1 MNNNEAIDL
10 FLDMIIAERN
20 ASKNTVESYRRDLEQ
35 FLQFYKQSILECT
48 AEDLDNYIATK
59 YIKLGSTSI
68 ARLISSLKQFFS
80 FLVSDGYLET
90 SPALHLTQPK
100 VARAIPKV
108 LSIQQIQALI
118 EGSYQDLTLDGIRLT
133 CMLELLY
140 ATGMRVSELIS
151 LPLSA
156 LTFER
161 KTKRLQN
168 FLLIKGKGEKERL
181 VPLHHSAIK
190 SIINYLTARNIT
202 LSGKNQSSYLFPSV
216 TKTGFLT
223 RQGFAK
229 QLKKL
234 ALKIGFDP
242 LLISPHVVRH
252 SFATHL
258 LKNGANLFT
267 IQKFLGHSDISTTQI
282 YTHVSPD
289 HITALI
295 NAHHPLAK

>member
-1 MNNNEAIDL
+1 MTNNALIDL

-20 ASKNTVESYRRDLEQ
+20 ASKNTVESYRRDLGQ
-35 FLQFYKQSILECT
+35 FSACYKQSFLQCKT
-48 AEDLDNYIATK
+48 EDLDQYIATK
-59 YIKLGSTSI
+59 YTKIAATSI
-68 ARLISSLKQFFS
+68 ARLISSIKQFFN
-80 FLVSDGYLET
+80 FLVSDGYLEA
-90 SPALHLTQPK
+90 SPALHLKQPK
-100 VARAIPKV
+100 ASRQIPKV
-108 LSIQQIQALI
+108 LTIEQMDTLIQ
-118 EGSYQDLTLDGIRLT
+118 GSYQDTTLDGTRLT
-133 CMLELLY
+133 CMLEILY

-156 LTFER
+156 LMLEKNT
-161 KTKRLQN
+161 KTLQN

-181 VPLHHSAIK
+181 VPLHQGAIQ
-190 SIINYLTARNIT
+190 SILNYLTERNVSLT
-202 LSGKNQSSYLFPSV
+202 NKKQSSYLFPS
-216 TKTGFLT
+216 TAKSGFLT

-229 QLKKL
+229 NLKKL

-242 LLISPHVVRH
+242 LLISPHIVRH

-289 HITALI
+289 HITALV
-295 NAHHPLAK
+295 NTHHPLAK

>member
-1 MNNNEAIDL
+1 MNNSAAIDL

-20 ASKNTVESYRRDLEQ
+20 ASKNTIESYKRDLIQ
-35 FLQFYKQSILECT
+35 FVTFYNQSVLKCT
-48 AEDLDNYIATK
+48 PEDLDNYIALK
-59 YIKLGSTSI
+59 YKKIEATSI
-68 ARLISSLKQFFS
+68 ARLISSLKQFFN
-80 FLVSDGYLET
+80 FLVSDGYLEI
-90 SPALHLTQPK
+90 SPALHLKQPK
-100 VARAIPKV
+100 ASRAIPKV
-108 LSIQQIQALI
+108 LSIEQINTLI
-118 EGSYQDLTLDGIRLT
+118 EGSYQDVTLEGIRLS

-156 LTFER
+156 LTLEG
-161 KTKRLQN
+161 KTKQLQN

-181 VPLHHSAIK
+181 VPLHHGAIE
-190 SIINYLTARNIT
+190 SIITYLTVRNVS
-202 LSGKNQSSYLFPSV
+202 LLGKNKSSYLFPSN

-229 QLKKL
+229 NLKKL
-234 ALKIGFDP
+234 ALRIGFDP

-267 IQKFLGHSDISTTQI
+267 IQKILGHSDISTTQI

-289 HITALI
+289 HITTLV
-295 NAHHPLAK
+295 NVHHPLAK

>member
-1 MNNNEAIDL
+1 MNNNAAIDL

-20 ASKNTVESYRRDLEQ
+20 ASKNTVEAYKRDLEQ
-35 FLQFYKQSILECT
+35 FLSFYKQPVLACSP
-48 AEDLDNYIATK
+48 EDLDRYIATK
-59 YIKLGSTSI
+59 YTKIESTSI

-80 FLVSDGYLET
+80 FLVSDGYLES
-90 SPALHLTQPK
+90 SPALHLKQPK
-100 VARAIPKV
+100 ASRSIPKV
-108 LSIQQIQALI
+108 LSIEQINTLI
-118 EGSYQDLTLDGIRLT
+118 EGSYQDGTLNGIRLT

-156 LTFER
+156 LTLER
-161 KTKRLQN
+161 KTKELQN
-168 FLLIKGKGEKERL
+168 FLLINGKGEKERL

-190 SIINYLTARNIT
+190 SIINYLRARNVL
-202 LSGKNQSSYLFPSV
+202 LSGKNQSPYLFPSV

-229 QLKKL
+229 SLKKL

-242 LLISPHVVRH
+242 LLISPHIVRH

-289 HITALI
+289 HITALV

>member
-1 MNNNEAIDL
+1 MNNNAAIDL
-10 FLDMIIAERN
+10 FLDMMIAERN
-20 ASKNTVESYRRDLEQ
+20 ASKNTVESYKRDLDQ
-35 FLQFYKQSILECT
+35 FATFYKQSVLKCT
-48 AEDLDNYIATK
+48 PEDLDHYITTK
-59 YIKLGSTSI
+59 YKKIESTSI
-68 ARLISSLKQFFS
+68 ARLISSIKQFFS
-80 FLVSDGYLET
+80 FLVSDGYLEI
-90 SPALHLTQPK
+90 SPALHLKQPK
-100 VARAIPKV
+100 ASRTIPKV
-108 LSIQQIQALI
+108 LSIEQINTLI
-118 EGSYQDLTLDGIRLT
+118 EGSYQDVTLDGIRLT

-156 LTFER
+156 LTLER
-161 KTKRLQN
+161 KTKQLQN

-190 SIINYLTARNIT
+190 SIINYLTARNVS

-216 TKTGFLT
+216 AKTGFLT

-229 QLKKL
+229 NLKKL

-242 LLISPHVVRH
+242 LLISPHIVRH

-295 NAHHPLAK
+295 KTHHPLAK